1 MPSALAADFYS
12 IAPDVWDAAGTPAFA
27 PFVGKTVEVQGT
39 FTDSSGDADVTVRWS
54 GIALDNGDKISC
66 LNSATADT
74 ELAVLAERGDIRN
87 EATITGTI
95 QASATILGFFPT
107 IWLEDGCSITFRVPL
122 LTDDVIAS
130 APLVTLN
137 AAAFAEIKH
146 VQDAVSAAEKPAFY
160 AERIW
165 TGIFADGV
173 VDDAELDFIG
183 FAQLAPNEIRASD
196 GAEEIVFRNHWVYPD
211 DVASHGPTYLLTS
224 ARENP
229 AATALQPRLETAW
242 ANGGEGMDFVAIFEE
257 TKRSIAHDVLTRGF
271 LTEKFQAALA
281 LSTPQTIYQPAIDI
295 VTVAYKDL
303 APLGEADKRAA
314 RALLHSVITQADSRR
329 AEGTPPAPV
338 FMYNWIDPDYVAP

>member
-39 FTDSSGDADVTVRWS
+39 FTVSSGDADVTVRWS

-137 AAAFAEIKH
+137 
-146 VQDAVSAAEKPAFY
+146 
-160 AERIW
+160 
-165 TGIFADGV
+165 
-173 VDDAELDFIG
+173 DAELDFIG

-242 ANGGEGMDFVAIFEE
+242 ANGGEGMAFVAIFEE

-281 LSTPQTIYQPAIDI
+281 VSTPQTIYQPAIDI